1 MYMCYQETY
10 NYLLRNCKKN
20 FIIEKTPQ
28 FAILKPISE
37 CLILEKKPRN
47 LILVFYFLYQ
57 KANGN

>member
-1 MYMCYQETY
+1 VIQIS
-10 NYLLRNCKKN
+10 
-20 FIIEKTPQ
+20 FFIEKTPQ

>member
-1 MYMCYQETY
+1 MVLY
-10 NYLLRNCKKN
+10 
-20 FIIEKTPQ
+20 FFIEKSPQ

-37 CLILEKKPRN
+37 CLILEEKPRN